1 MLKKLITISTL
12 MAASTCYSVTI
23 EQAIESAYQHNND
36 YKKSIEAFKES
47 IEAFPQALGAFLPS
61 VNASIGYSNDD
72 TYSLDDDKK
81 DQKTNSTKKLTKS
94 LELRQNI
101 FNGGEST
108 AALKIAKYG
117 FIIAKSKFDFDER
130 KFLLD
135 AVKTYLDAVEVRDNL
150 KIQQESLSFF
160 AKTVSS
166 TKNKFSVGQATRT
179 DIAQAEAAYAKAQ
192 SDEAALTA
200 KKVQA
205 DMLFKQCFGLDAK
218 DLKWPEAWQDIGKS
232 FEEFKKIITM
242 TSPELR
248 MARAQAAAAKAGVEK
263 AVGSLLPSIN
273 LVAGISDSEVP
284 EKALLQNPNLK
295 SRDFTTTIRMDI
307 PIFENGGTEY
317 AKLRQQKAKSRNAA
331 WALDEAKKD
340 VETLVHFEWERFFA
354 TKKQYKGTKDQ
365 VNAYKM
371 LLESIRK
378 EEVFGNK
385 SVLDVLE
392 AKKELS
398 RAETENLSARKSY
411 LTVSYNAR
419 SLIGEFNA
427 KKLKLNVKTFDAD
440 KEFKKVQFKLIGF

>member
-12 MAASTCYSVTI
+12 MAASSSCYSVTL

-36 YKKSIEAFKES
+36 YKKAIEAFKES

-61 VNASIGYSNDD
+61 INASVGYGNDD

-81 DQKTNSTKKLTKS
+81 DQKTSSTKKLTKS

-101 FNGGEST
+101 FNGGESA

-117 FIIAKSKFDFDER
+117 FIVAKSKFEFDER

-135 AVKTYLDAVEVRDNL
+135 ALKTYLDAIEVRDNL
-150 KIQQESLSFF
+150 QIQQESLSFF

-166 TKNKFSVGQATRT
+166 TKNKFSVGQATKT

-218 DLKWPEAWQDIGKS
+218 DLKWPESSKEIGKS
-232 FEEFKKIITM
+232 FEEFKKIVSS
-242 TSPELR
+242 TSPELK
-248 MARAQAAAAKAGVEK
+248 MAKAQAAAAKAGVDK
-263 AVGSLLPSIN
+263 ALGSLLPSIN
-273 LVAGISDSEVP
+273 LVAGISDSEIP
-284 EKALLQNPNLK
+284 EKALLNQNLK
-295 SRDFTTTIRMDI
+295 SRDFTTTIKMDI
-307 PIFENGGTEY
+307 PIFENGGAEY

-331 WALDEAKKD
+331 WAFDEAKKD

-354 TKKQYKGTKDQ
+354 TQKQYKGTRDQ

-385 SVLDVLE
+385 TILDVLE

-411 LTVSYNAR
+411 LTISYNTR

-427 KKLKLNVKTFDAD
+427 KKLKLNVKTFDPD